1 MKKAIITLLGAACFS
16 CSNYLDLQDNNTL
29 NQDSFWQTEDHL
41 ALAVTAAYE
50 SLTPEELYGRGIRD
64 LDCVSDNGYNEWT
77 WMKYW
82 DISVGQHNPAT
93 DRINWVWNDNYR
105 GIRRAN
111 EILDNA
117 PTMDINAEVKDVAIG
132 EALFLRALF
141 YNNLSMLFNNV
152 PLILKVVSPQ
162 EARIEKSTKEEVV
175 QQIIEDLTMAI
186 DLLPT
191 KSEQVGKINKYAA
204 LALRARVYLYNQQY
218 ENAIKDCEEVINSG
232 KFGLVSDY
240 DFLFS
245 AEGQNSEESI
255 FSVQFVSNLKSGER
269 FSGTY
274 KKQPQSHFGVLP
286 NLVYD
291 YYTKNGLKPED
302 DPDATPF
309 SVWSD
314 ENGVPKSEKEL
325 EAEGLSIYDYWAE
338 FANRDPRLDHTIL
351 RGGEP
356 WLDQAK
362 WDNTVK
368 ATRYGIQKYIRK
380 EVGLYTDG
388 DRNFMILRYADV
400 LLMYAEAKNEFSGPS
415 GDVFNALNQIRRR
428 VDMADFDS
436 SLSQDELREE
446 IRHERR
452 VELALEGLRYFD
464 ELRWKT
470 AKNDFENNVIF
481 HDRTFNESKHY
492 WWPIPQT
499 EIDRNPNLSQNS
511 GW

>member
-41 ALAVTAAYE
+41 HLAVTAAYE

-64 LDCVSDNGYNEWT
+64 LDCISDNGYNEWT
-77 WMKYW
+77 WMNYW
-82 DISVGQHNPAT
+82 DISVGQHHPAT
-93 DRINWVWNDNYR
+93 DRIGWVWNDNYK

-117 PTMDINAEVKDVAIG
+117 PGMSIDAKVRDTAIG

-152 PLILKVVSPQ
+152 PLILKVVSPE
-162 EARIEKSTKEEVV
+162 EARIEKSPKEEVV
-175 QQIIEDLTMAI
+175 AQVIDDLTRAI
-186 DLLPT
+186 DMLPE
-191 KSEQVGKINKYAA
+191 KGEAVGKINKYAA
-204 LALRARVYLYNQQY
+204 LALRARVYLFNEQW
-218 ENAIKDCEEVINSG
+218 ENAMKDCEEVMNSG
-232 KFGLVSDY
+232 KYSLLDDY
-240 DFLFS
+240 ATLFS
-245 AEGQNSEESI
+245 AEGQNSIESI
-255 FSVQFVSNLKSGER
+255 FSVQFISNMRSGEM

-274 KKQPQSHFGVLP
+274 KKQPQSHFSVLP
-286 NLVYD
+286 NLVHD
-291 YYTKNGLKPED
+291 YYTKNGVKAED
-302 DPDATPF
+302 DPEATPF
-309 SVWSD
+309 STWTH
-314 ENGVPKSEKEL
+314 ENGLPKSETEL
-325 EAEGLSIYDYWAE
+325 AEEGLSIYDYWAE
-338 FANRDPRLDHTIL
+338 FTNRDPRLDVTIL

-356 WLDQAK
+356 WVDQAK
-362 WDNTVK
+362 WDNSVK
-368 ATRYGIQKYIRK
+368 ATGYGIQKYIRK

-388 DRNFMILRYADV
+388 DRNFMVLRYADV
-400 LLMYAEAKNEFSGPS
+400 LLMYAEAKNELSGPS
-415 GDVFNALNQIRRR
+415 GDVFNALNQVRRR
-428 VDMADFDS
+428 VGMPDFDGS
-436 SLSQDELREE
+436 MGQDDLRNE

-470 AKNDFENNVIF
+470 AKDDFENKVIF
-481 HDRTFNESKHY
+481 HERTFNESKHY

-499 EIDRNPNLSQNS
+499 EMDRNPNLSQNS